1 MNYLD
6 NLTARTSTPAEI
18 AQNTNNVKVP
28 APNINLDYPNDSL
41 TLYEMSEDMQLTKYN
56 YGGAHIYDGTLNG
69 KQTNIRS
76 VFTNP
81 KTCEYEY
88 TIGDKKLIM
97 TNHNFEK
104 YTGTYNGKEFE
115 LYTTRNKSKDY
126 TKDYIQKIKGTIGDE
141 EINITLKG
149 APIPKD
155 NDTRDIITSVLF
167 ANFNAPFVIDGKI
180 AQVVMA
186 HSADPRIEGK
196 EIEKEKNIDKLLPI
210 AYTVAGSLI
219 AAIPSAIKG
228 LVHLIKK

>member
-28 APNINLDYPNDSL
+28 APNINLDCPKDTLS
-41 TLYEMSEDMQLTKYN
+41 LYEMSEDMQLTKYN

-126 TKDYIQKIKGTIGDE
+126 TKADFESFCDRAETLLKKQEILDKIYRNNYFKKHPLKA
-141 EINITLKG
+141 IN
-149 APIPKD
+149 
-155 NDTRDIITSVLF
+155 
-167 ANFNAPFVIDGKI
+167 
-180 AQVVMA
+180 
-186 HSADPRIEGK
+186 
-196 EIEKEKNIDKLLPI
+196 
-210 AYTVAGSLI
+210 
-219 AAIPSAIKG
+219 
-228 LVHLIKK
+228 

>member
-28 APNINLDYPNDSL
+28 SPNINLDSPKDSL
-41 TLYEMSEDMQLTKYN
+41 CLYEMSEDMELTNWN
-56 YGGAHIYDGTLNG
+56 YGGAHVYDGTLNG

-76 VFTNP
+76 VFTTPN
-81 KTCEYEY
+81 TCEYEY
-88 TIGDKKLIM
+88 TIADKKLLM
-97 TNHNFEK
+97 TNHDFEK

-115 LYTTRNKSKDY
+115 IYTTRNK
-126 TKDYIQKIKGTIGDE
+126 TKDYIQEIKGTINGE
-141 EINITLKG
+141 EINLKLKG
-149 APIPKD
+149 AKVPKD
-155 NDTRDIITSVLF
+155 SDTRDIITSILF

-228 LVHLIKK
+228 ITHLITKK